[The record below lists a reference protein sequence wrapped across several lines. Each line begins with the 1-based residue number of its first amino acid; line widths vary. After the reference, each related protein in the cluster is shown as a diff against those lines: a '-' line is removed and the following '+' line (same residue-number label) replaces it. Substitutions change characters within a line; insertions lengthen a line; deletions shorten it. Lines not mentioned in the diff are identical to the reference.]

1 MNENTTTTRAALES
15 RAQKEARRAAAA
27 HARHAA
33 PTFAPMTATAG
44 EPATIFPALHDMTP
58 RGLYHLP
65 ELCAALVIRARHRE
79 TGLQLFSDLQ
89 RAAGQ
94 DARILHDLTARQQR
108 AKDSRAEYEE
118 ARAFAAELDR
128 IAARISTDPE
138 TAEAAAEAARDERA
152 RRDAAREDADAI
164 DKADAAAT
172 TSERA
177 AIVQAAAARL
187 TEMMRNGDDLTSV
200 VPELC
205 KAASAALAQLANPD
219 ALTRNTTVTRWL
231 TRAEWE
237 HIRARY
243 AYDLH
248 AQPSQH
254 IPAASTKTGA
264 SCYKTIEPRDRKS
277 ERAHLAK
284 HDPAELD
291 RRAVTADG
299 KAICIIYHYRTAAPY
314 VTFSSFAAPDSAPE
328 LATNGGINAIA
339 DQGDRDS
346 LTALFDRANLTER
359 ERALV
364 MYAASQTADRRAAAA
379 YKDSM
384 QSAAAAIAATDSG
397 HRAQARK
404 RAQAAADKAAAAAR
418 WSYAFDRLSRRDTG
432 RTYSTQTRAKYRAR
446 ICAALR
452 AAEQQPDTPTAADR
466 AEQQRRAWEQMQR
479 SSRRAA
485 AAQQSTRPDIFAA
498 TAEAAAAVPTGAPA
512 VRFLSKA
519 QASNRRAAAA
529 HRAAELAAASR
540 IDNSTPE
547 AKAAAEIAAKLY
559 NARCAAEAQRKR
571 EAEREAAKAAA
582 TRYPHM
588 VKSGVYSLS
597 TTFDQWRGWSDA
609 ERAEHRKYLDT
620 LSKI

>member
-1 MNENTTTTRAALES
+1 MNETTTRAAIES
-15 RAQKEARRAAAA
+15 RAQKQTRRTAQA

-33 PTFAPMTATAG
+33 PEYAPMIATTG
-44 EPATIFPALHDMTP
+44 EHGTIFPALHDMTP
-58 RGLYHLP
+58 RALYHLP

-79 TGLQLFSDLQ
+79 TGLQLFADLQ

-94 DARILHDLTARQQR
+94 DARILHDLTDRQQR
-108 AKDSRAEYEE
+108 AQDSRAEYEE
-118 ARAFAAELDR
+118 ARAFAAALDQ
-128 IAARISTDPE
+128 IAARISTDPD
-138 TAEAAAEAARDERA
+138 TAEAAAEAAAEERA

-177 AIVQAAAARL
+177 AMVQAAAARL
-187 TEMMRNGDDLTSV
+187 CDILTTGADLTSV

-205 KAASAALAQLANPD
+205 KAASEALSELANPD
-219 ALTRNTTVTRWL
+219 ALTRNTTVTRWIS
-231 TRAEWE
+231 RAEWE
-237 HIRARY
+237 HIRDRY
-243 AYDLH
+243 AYDLTAH
-248 AQPSQH
+248 PAQH

-264 SCYKTIEPRDRKS
+264 ACYKTVEPRDRKS
-277 ERAHLAK
+277 ERAQLEK
-284 HDPAELD
+284 HDPAAL
-291 RRAVTADG
+291 AAKATTADG
-299 KAICIIYHYRTAAPY
+299 KAICMIYHYRTAAPY
-314 VTFSSFAAPDSAPE
+314 VTFSQFTAPESAPE
-328 LATNGGINAIA
+328 LSTNGGINAIMT
-339 DQGDRDS
+339 QGDRDS
-346 LTALFDRANLTER
+346 LTALFDRANLTDR

-379 YKDSM
+379 YKDAM
-384 QSAAAAIAATDSG
+384 KAAADGIAATDSG

-418 WSYAFDRLSRRDTG
+418 WAYAFDRLSRADSG

-466 AEQQRRAWEQMQR
+466 AEQQRRTWEQMQR

-485 AAQQSTRPDIFAA
+485 AEQHSARPDIFAA
-498 TAEAAAAVPTGAPA
+498 TAAAAEAVPTGAPA

-519 QASNRRAAAA
+519 QASNRRAAVE
-529 HRAAELAAASR
+529 HRAAELAAASK
-540 IDNSTPE
+540 IDNATPE
-547 AKAAAEIAAKLY
+547 AQAAAEIAAKLY
-559 NARCAAEAQRKR
+559 NDKMRREAQRKR

-597 TTFDQWRGWSDA
+597 TTFDQWRGWTDA

>member
-1 MNENTTTTRAALES
+1 MNETTTTRAAIES
-15 RAQKEARRAAAA
+15 RAQKQTRRAAAA

-33 PTFAPMTATAG
+33 PEYAPMIATTG
-44 EPATIFPALHDMTP
+44 EHGTIFPALHDLTP

-79 TGLQLFSDLQ
+79 TGLQLFADLQ
-89 RAAGQ
+89 RAAGA
-94 DARILHDLTARQQR
+94 DARIMHDLTDRAQR
-108 AKDSRAEYEE
+108 AADRRTEYET
-118 ARAFAAELDR
+118 ARDNAAALDQ
-128 IAARISTDPE
+128 IAARISTDPD
-138 TAEAAAEAARDERA
+138 TAEAAAEAAAEERD
-152 RRDAAREDADAI
+152 RRDAAREDAEAI
-164 DKADAAAT
+164 DRADAAAT

-177 AIVQAAAARL
+177 TLVQAAAARL

-200 VPELC
+200 IPELC

-219 ALTRNTTVTRWL
+219 ALTRNTTATRWM
-231 TRAEWE
+231 TRAEWDE
-237 HIRARY
+237 IRARY
-243 AYDLH
+243 AYDLT
-248 AQPSQH
+248 AQPAQH

-299 KAICIIYHYRTAAPY
+299 QAICMVYHYRTAAPY
-314 VTFSSFAAPDSAPE
+314 VTFSSFTAPDSAPE
-328 LATNGGINAIA
+328 LSTNGGINAITN
-339 DQGDRDS
+339 QTDRES
-346 LTALFDRANLTER
+346 ITALFDRANLTER
-359 ERALV
+359 ERLLCL
-364 MYAASQTADRRAAAA
+364 YAASQTADSRAAAA

-418 WSYAFDRLSRRDTG
+418 WAYAFDRMSRQDTG

-446 ICAALR
+446 ICAALAR
-452 AAEQQPDTPTAADR
+452 AEQQPDTPTAADR
-466 AEQQRRAWEQMQR
+466 AEADRRRWEQMQR

-485 AAQQSTRPDIFAA
+485 AEQHSARPDIFAA
-498 TAEAAAAVPTGAPA
+498 TAEAAAAVPTGAP
-512 VRFLSKA
+512 VIDWMTKA

-529 HRAAELAAASR
+529 HRAAEIAAASR
-540 IDNSTPE
+540 IDNTTPE
-547 AKAAAEIAAKLY
+547 AQAAAAVAAKLY
-559 NARCAAEAQRKR
+559 NDRCAAEAQRKR
-571 EAEREAAKAAA
+571 ESERAAAKAAA

-588 VKSGVYSLS
+588 IKTGVYSLS
-597 TTFDQWRGWSDA
+597 TTFDQWRGWTAA
-609 ERAEHRKYLDT
+609 ERAEHRRYLDT

>member
-1 MNENTTTTRAALES
+1 MTETTTRAALES
-15 RAQKEARRAAAA
+15 RAQKNARKIAQA
-27 HARHAA
+27 HARHTA
-33 PTFAPMTATAG
+33 PSYDTMTATTG
-44 EPATIFPALHDMTP
+44 EHGTIFPALHDMTP

-94 DARILHDLTARQQR
+94 DASIMHDLTARQQR
-108 AKDSRAEYEE
+108 AADARAEYET
-118 ARAFAAELDR
+118 ARDTAAALDQ
-128 IAARISTDPE
+128 IAARISTAPDLAHAA
-138 TAEAAAEAARDERA
+138 AEAAAEERA

-164 DKADAAAT
+164 DRADAAAT

-177 AIVQAAAARL
+177 VMVQAAAARL
-187 TEMMRNGDDLTSV
+187 CDILTTGADLTSV

-205 KAASAALAQLANPD
+205 KAASEALAELANPD

-243 AYDLH
+243 AIDLT
-248 AQPSQH
+248 AQPAQH
-254 IPAASTKTGA
+254 IPSASTKTGA
-264 SCYKTIEPRDRKS
+264 SCYKTIEPRDRKA
-277 ERAHLAK
+277 ERAQLAK

-299 KAICIIYHYRTAAPY
+299 KAICMIYHYRTAAPY
-314 VTFSSFAAPDSAPE
+314 VTFSSFSAPDSAPE
-328 LATNGGINAIA
+328 LSTNGGINAIMT
-339 DQGDRDS
+339 QGDRDS

-359 ERALV
+359 ERLLCL
-364 MYAASQTADRRAAAA
+364 YASSQTADRRAAAA
-379 YKDSM
+379 YKDTM
-384 QSAAAAIAATDSG
+384 QAAANSIAATDSG

-404 RAQAAADKAAAAAR
+404 RAQAAADKDAAAAR
-418 WSYAFDRLSRRDTG
+418 WAYAFDRMSRSDTG
-432 RTYSTQTRAKYRAR
+432 RTYSSSTRAKYRAR

-485 AAQQSTRPDIFAA
+485 AEQHSARPDIFAA
-498 TAEAAAAVPTGAPA
+498 TAAAAEAVPTGAPA

-519 QASNRRAAAA
+519 QASNRRAAAE
-529 HRAAELAAASR
+529 HRAAEIAAASR
-540 IDNSTPE
+540 IDNTTPE
-547 AKAAAEIAAKLY
+547 AQAAAAVAAKLY
-559 NARCAAEAQRKR
+559 NDRCAAEAQRKR

-588 VKSGVYSLS
+588 VKTGVYSLS
-597 TTFDQWRGWSDA
+597 TTFDQWRGWTAA
-609 ERAEHRKYLDT
+609 ERAEHRRYLDT